1 MECALYF
8 ANASEDLGL
17 RRVDVR
23 SQRRVQILEA
33 AQRLVA
39 EKGWPATTYADIC
52 REAGISNGVL
62 TYHFKSKEDIRFAL
76 FELELET
83 WRREFQLAEETLQL
97 PPSER
102 AQFALRKTANT
113 IETRPEFYQTLI
125 YYLAN
130 SSLVRPDLAERIRDF
145 FAEIRAHIA
154 EALAD
159 EMDRGHLIR
168 RDPNEMASVIQGLIY
183 GYAVTRVS
191 FGINPPLEDILTIL
205 STFIDSQKS
214 PAAYPEVVTAED

>member
-1 MECALYF
+1 
-8 ANASEDLGL
+8 
-17 RRVDVR
+17 VDVR
-23 SQRRVQILEA
+23 AQRRAQILEA

-83 WRREFQLAEETLQL
+83 WRREFQLAEETLRY
-97 PPSER
+97 PPFER

-113 IETRPEFYQTLI
+113 IETRPEFYQTLF

-130 SSLVRPDLAERIRDF
+130 SSLVRPELAERIRDF
-145 FAEIRAHIA
+145 FAEVRAHIT
-154 EALAD
+154 EALAE

-168 RDPNEMASVIQGLIY
+168 RDPEEMASVIQGIIY

-191 FGINPPLEDILTIL
+191 FGINPPLEDVLTIL
-205 STFIDSQKS
+205 STFINSQKR
-214 PAAYPEVVTAED
+214 PAANLEAVTAET

>member
-1 MECALYF
+1 M
-8 ANASEDLGL
+8 S
-17 RRVDVR
+17 RVDVR
-23 SQRRVQILEA
+23 AQRRAQILEA

-83 WRREFQLAEETLQL
+83 WRREFQLAEETLHL
-97 PPSER
+97 PPFQR

-113 IETRPEFYQTLI
+113 IETRPEFYQTLF

-130 SSLVRPDLAERIRDF
+130 NSLVRPDLAQRIRDF
-145 FAEIRAHIA
+145 FAEVRAHIA
-154 EALAD
+154 EALAE
-159 EMDRGHLIR
+159 EMDRGNLMR
-168 RDPNEMASVIQGLIY
+168 RDCDEMASVIQGIIY

-191 FGINPPLEDILTIL
+191 FGINPPLEDVLTIL
-205 STFIDSQKS
+205 SDFINSQKS
-214 PAAYPEVVTAED
+214 PAANVEVVAAET